1 MDKEAILRRI
11 LQQWN
16 IKLSDEQTGQLIT
29 FYELLFEKNKVMN
42 LTAITD
48 FEEVC
53 SKHFLD
59 SLSAVKLFGE
69 GEDWKRLSGA
79 KKTPALIDVGCGA
92 GFPGIPLAIFYPELQ
107 VTLLDSLQK
116 RVFFLQEVIEKA
128 ALTNCCAFHARA
140 EEFAREK
147 EHRQAYDIAVSRAV
161 ANLSTLSEY
170 CLPFV
175 KKGGIFI
182 AYKSSGIR
190 QEAPAAKR
198 ALTLLG
204 GSFERQVEFDLPIP
218 TEEGEEEKAYRNL
231 YVVRKSADTPDKYPR
246 KAPLAKKEPL

>member
-1 MDKEAILRRI
+1 MEKEAILRSI

-16 IKLSDEQTGQLIT
+16 IELSDKQTDQLII
-29 FYELLFEKNKVMN
+29 FYELLYEKNKVMN

-59 SLSAVKLFGE
+59 SLSAVKLFE
-69 GEDWKRLSGA
+69 KGEDWKSLSKA
-79 KKTPALIDVGCGA
+79 KEAPALIDVGCGA
-92 GFPGIPLAIFYPELQ
+92 GFPGIPLAILYPELK

-116 RVFFLQEVIEKA
+116 RVFFLQEVIGA
-128 ALTNCCAFHARA
+128 AKLENCRAFHARA
-140 EEFAREK
+140 EEFAGEK
-147 EHRQAYDIAVSRAV
+147 DHRQAYDIAVSRAV

-190 QEAPAAKR
+190 REAPAAQR
-198 ALTLLG
+198 ALSLLG
-204 GSFERQVEFDLPIP
+204 GSFEKQVEFDLPIP
-218 TEEGEEEKAYRNL
+218 TEAGEEEKAYRNL
-231 YVVRKSADTPDKYPR
+231 YVVRKTAETPAKYPR